1 MRVFFGFF
9 CGAFLCLALLLG
21 GPAMAGAQAV
31 DSVRQARMAYICAL
45 ADMAVYSS
53 SMNEAVR
60 QEMSQFGWQF
70 KDYRQADRRADTT
83 FYTLVHE
90 GSSGREALVVIPGTE
105 KLKDVEVDLR
115 FGKVLFGGS
124 TPQEFRSFAETEK
137 VTASQPMVH
146 QGFNDY
152 TMTAFFTPDADGVMG
167 ADRLRELAADGN
179 EHLYLTGH
187 SLGGAVAT
195 LLAARLV
202 SMGVDPDKLSV
213 FTFGAPTVGNTAFAE
228 EYGYRIDLSRYTMGG
243 DVVRNALQALK
254 SGYVHFGTE
263 YRWKKN
269 ENSHKFNHA
278 IVGYLDAAIRGYYDE
293 VLQGDLSMA
302 GLAAAK
308 EAAGGDAA
316 QEAQEG
322 KPVQSWRQ
330 VSSAGRVY
338 IAPAVLDLPEDIAND
353 SAYMQVVAGD
363 ILMHQFSRV
372 VADDAYAR
380 PGAAVDALFAACRRA
395 EEAGCDRVAMI
406 NINGTADKENPKL
419 YRLAVAVEVYTTT
432 GEPLLHTINSTTTQ
446 EITPIEAVMYDM
458 TRAVADIK
466 EAQRQGI
473 LPE

>member
-9 CGAFLCLALLLG
+9 CSAFLSLVLLLG
-21 GPAMAGAQAV
+21 GPAVVRAQV
-31 DSVRQARMAYICAL
+31 FDSAWQARMAYICAL

-90 GSSGREALVVIPGTE
+90 GSDGREALVVIPGTE

-115 FGKVLFGGS
+115 FGKVLFGGT
-124 TPQEFRSFAETEK
+124 TPQEFRSFAATEK
-137 VTASQPMVH
+137 VTANQPMVH

-152 TMTAFFTPDADGVMG
+152 TMTAFFTPDADGIMG

-179 EHLYLTGH
+179 ERLYLTGH

-202 SMGVDPDKLSV
+202 SMGVEPDKLSV

-228 EYGYRIDLSRYTMGG
+228 EYGYRIDLNRYTMGG

-263 YRWKKN
+263 YKWKKN

-293 VLQGDLSMA
+293 ILQGDLSMA

-308 EAAGGDAA
+308 EADGNGAA
-316 QEAQEG
+316 QAG
-322 KPVQSWRQ
+322 KPMQSWRQ
-330 VSSAGRVY
+330 VSFAGRVY
-338 IAPAVLDLPEDIAND
+338 IAPAALDLPEAIAND

-363 ILMHQFSRV
+363 ILMHQFSQV
-372 VADDAYAR
+372 VADDSYAR

-395 EEAGCDRVAMI
+395 EEAGCDKVAMI
-406 NINGTADKENPKL
+406 NISGTADKENPNL
-419 YRLAVAVEVYTTT
+419 YRLAAAVEFYTTT
-432 GEPLLHTINSTTTQ
+432 GEPLLNTITSTTTQ
-446 EITPIEAVMYDM
+446 EITPIEAVMYDV

-466 EAQRQGI
+466 EAQRQGV
-473 LPE
+473 LPK